1 MRQPVLQDEAF
12 LSDVRSAATEAPAS
26 ETGFR
31 LWWLGQSGFLVQW
44 RGRQLLIDPY
54 LSDAL
59 TRKYAATDR
68 PHVRLAER
76 VVAPEDLDFVD
87 VVSASH
93 GHTDHLDPETLAP
106 IFGASPHAELIV
118 PESLRACA
126 AERAGVPRERP
137 LGLRA
142 GDAVGAGGFA
152 FTAVASAHE
161 QRECDESGCDRYL
174 GYVIAFGRWTLYHPG
189 DTVDYEGLA
198 QAVRAARRPGS
209 PLVALLPING
219 RDPARGV
226 SGNLDGPEAVRLAR
240 AVGAELVIPCHYGMF
255 AFNTASTEPFV
266 TEAER
271 LGQPFTVLGEGE
283 RWSSHAL
290 R

>member
-12 LSDVRSAATEAPAS
+12 LSDVRRAATEAQS
-26 ETGFR
+26 NDGFR

-44 RGRQLLIDPY
+44 SGRHLLIDPY
-54 LSDAL
+54 LSDSL

-76 VVAPEDLDFVD
+76 VVAPEPLDFVD

-106 IFGASPHAELIV
+106 VLRASPHAELVV
-118 PESLRACA
+118 PESLRASA
-126 AERAGVPRERP
+126 AERADVPRERP

-142 GDAVGAGGFA
+142 GDAVGAGGFT

-161 QRECDESGCDRYL
+161 LREQDEVGCDRYL
-174 GYVIAFGRWTLYHPG
+174 GYVIAFGGWTLYHPG
-189 DTVDYEGLA
+189 DTVDYDGLA
-198 QAVRAARRPGS
+198 EAVRAARRPGS

-240 AVGAELVIPCHYGMF
+240 AIGADLVIPCHYGMF
-255 AFNTASTEPFV
+255 AFNTASPTLFA

-271 LGQPFTVLGEGE
+271 LGQPFTILGESE

-290 R
+290 P